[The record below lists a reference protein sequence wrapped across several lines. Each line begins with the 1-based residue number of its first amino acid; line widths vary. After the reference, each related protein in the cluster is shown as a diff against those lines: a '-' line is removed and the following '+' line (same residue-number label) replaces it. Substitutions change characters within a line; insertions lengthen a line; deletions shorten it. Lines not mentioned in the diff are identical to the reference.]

1 MEKEKIKSFT
11 DLKAWQESRKLVKE
25 IYDMAGRFPKEETYV

>member
-11 DLKAWQESRKLVKE
+11 DLKAWQKSRKLVKE
-25 IYDMAGRFPKEETYV
+25 IYDITGRFPKEGTYV